1 MKNLKCI
8 CLSVVYVFLLNLHV
22 AAQQIER
29 KVAISAYIYNFAKNI
44 EWKNEAGIKEY
55 HFLIIG
61 QDESIIEEMK
71 KLSKE
76 KKLKDKPIVISSS
89 ATLKDIANVQL
100 IFLTKGNEENLVK
113 VFDRIEGDNILL
125 VSDSYQDKRVMMIN
139 FYNSA
144 KGTLLFEINKANIL
158 NQHLGIKEDMI
169 LLGGTQIDVATLYQE
184 SQQTLRKTQKRYEAL
199 SASLKSLE
207 SAIVAKNKEVQDSKD
222 SLTRQSRKMY
232 EQQKILDEQSILLRQ
247 REAKLEKQDRQF
259 QEQQKLFDL
268 QSKNIEAQSKNIEV
282 QSLELRK
289 GNKLY
294 EKQRQDILRQKSE
307 IASQSKILANQGQT
321 INRQRNLVYWLVI
334 LIVLVA
340 VVVFSILRDYRTKKK
355 LTKELEIKVNERTN
369 DLKLL
374 NEQLK
379 VELTERKLAEKSLR
393 ISEERYRYLF
403 ERNPATMIIYDHH
416 SLKLLA
422 VNDAFVSYY
431 GYSEE
436 AALSMVLT
444 DLYLEEEK
452 EPITELAR
460 NISGHAYAGEWHHI
474 KKDGSVVSIIATS
487 HDLVYIGKKARIAVI
502 TDITELKNAEEKIQK
517 MNQTLE
523 DRVAERTAQ
532 LVAINK
538 ELESFSYSISHDLRA
553 PLRAIFGF
561 SQILSSRH
569 RTSLNEEGQ
578 QYMSYIVEASVRM
591 EQLINDL
598 LNYSRL
604 GRKALDLRPVSI
616 GDIISEIHQDFKQK
630 LENIGAEF
638 IKEENLP
645 VLPGDESLF
654 RQIFTNLIE
663 NAVNYRRADVK
674 LLIRISCED
683 TGTGYRIKVS
693 DNGIGIPQEYSEKIF
708 NIFQRLHS
716 EDDYPGTGIGL
727 ATVRKAVSMLNG
739 KVWVESEVG
748 VGSTF
753 MIQLPESQQSINK

>member
-1 MKNLKCI
+1 
-8 CLSVVYVFLLNLHV
+8 
-22 AAQQIER
+22 
-29 KVAISAYIYNFAKNI
+29 
-44 EWKNEAGIKEY
+44 
-55 HFLIIG
+55 
-61 QDESIIEEMK
+61 
-71 KLSKE
+71 
-76 KKLKDKPIVISSS
+76 
-89 ATLKDIANVQL
+89 
-100 IFLTKGNEENLVK
+100 
-113 VFDRIEGDNILL
+113 
-125 VSDSYQDKRVMMIN
+125 SDSYQDKRVMMIN

-158 NQHLGIKEDMI
+158 NQHLGMKEDMI

-199 SASLKSLE
+199 NASLKSLE
-207 SAIVAKNKEVQDSKD
+207 STIVARNKEVQDSKD

-268 QSKNIEAQSKNIEV
+268 QSKDIEAQAKNIEV
-282 QSLELRK
+282 QSFELRK

-307 IASQSKILANQGQT
+307 IDSQSKVLVNQGQT
-321 INRQRNLVYWLVI
+321 INRQRNLVYWLVV

-369 DLKLL
+369 DLKAA
-374 NEQLK
+374 NE
-379 VELTERKLAEKSLR
+379 
-393 ISEERYRYLF
+393 
-403 ERNPATMIIYDHH
+403 H
-416 SLKLLA
+416 
-422 VNDAFVSYY
+422 
-431 GYSEE
+431 
-436 AALSMVLT
+436 
-444 DLYLEEEK
+444 
-452 EPITELAR
+452 
-460 NISGHAYAGEWHHI
+460 
-474 KKDGSVVSIIATS
+474 
-487 HDLVYIGKKARIAVI
+487 
-502 TDITELKNAEEKIQK
+502 
-517 MNQTLE
+517 LE
-523 DRVAERTAQ
+523 DRVAERTGQ

-569 RTSLNEEGQ
+569 RSSLNEEGQ

-683 TGTGYRIKVS
+683 TGTGCRIKVS

-716 EDDYPGTGIGL
+716 EDEYPGTGIGL

-748 VGSTF
+748 TGSTF
-753 MIQLPESQQSINK
+753 IIQLPESQQSINQ

>member
-8 CLSVVYVFLLNLHV
+8 CLSVIYVFLFNLHV

-61 QDESIIEEMK
+61 QDESLIEEMK

-113 VFDRIEGDNILL
+113 VFDRIEGENILL

-158 NQHLGIKEDMI
+158 NQHLGMMEDMI

-199 SASLKSLE
+199 NASLKSLE
-207 SAIVAKNKEVQDSKD
+207 STIVAKNKELQDSKD

-259 QEQQKLFDL
+259 QEQRKLFDL
-268 QSKNIEAQSKNIEV
+268 QSKDIEAQS
-282 QSLELRK
+282 LELNK

-307 IASQSKILANQGQT
+307 IDSQSKVLVNQGQT

-355 LTKELEIKVNERTN
+355 LTKELERKVNERTN

-393 ISEERYRYLF
+393 ISEEHYQYLF
-403 ERNPATMIIYDHH
+403 ERNPATMIIYDHVN
-416 SLKLLA
+416 LKLLA

-431 GYSEE
+431 GYSAET
-436 AALSMVLT
+436 ALTMVLP
-444 DLYLEEEK
+444 DLYPNEEK

-460 NISGHAYAGEWHHI
+460 NISGYAYAGEWHHI

-502 TDITELKNAEEKIQK
+502 TDITEQKNAEEKIQK

-578 QYMSYIVEASVRM
+578 QYMNYIVEASVRM

-616 GDIISEIHQDFKQK
+616 GDIISEIYQDFKQK

-674 LLIRISCED
+674 LLVRISCED
-683 TGTGYRIKVS
+683 TGTGCRIKVS

-716 EDDYPGTGIGL
+716 EDEYPGTGIGL

-748 VGSTF
+748 AGSTF
-753 MIQLPESQQSINK
+753 IIQLPESQQSINQ